1 MKRLFHFLLGSLLR
15 HAFRG
20 PGLALALGLI
30 GADANALCTVVC
42 SCNVSTT
49 SVAFGSFN
57 PLSMANTDSTGTVK
71 VSCGGVV
78 GLAIPYQVDLGKGAT
93 GSYAA
98 RRMTSG
104 GNPITYNLF
113 IDNSRSQV
121 WGDGTGGTQTV
132 TGNIGLDVAGTS
144 PPVTYTVYGRI
155 PGSQT
160 TAVPGLYGDSV
171 SVTLTYF

>member
-1 MKRLFHFLLGSLLR
+1 MKQLLHFLLRRL
-15 HAFRG
+15 FRG
-20 PGLALALGLI
+20 PGLALALGLLA
-30 GADANALCTVVC
+30 ADANALCTVVC

-57 PLSMANTDSTGTVK
+57 PLAIANTDSTGTVK

-78 GLAIPYQVDLGKGAT
+78 GLAIPYQVDLGKGVT

-98 RRMTSG
+98 RRMTST
-104 GNPITYNLF
+104 GNPLTYNLYT
-113 IDNSRSQV
+113 DNSRTQI
-121 WGDGTGGTQTV
+121 WGDGTAGTVTV
-132 TGNIGLDVAGTS
+132 TGNIGLDIGGTS

-155 PGSQT
+155 PGAQT
-160 TAVPGLYGDSV
+160 STVPGTYGDSV